1 LKDESNIKE
10 LQDSAVVYKNAVF
23 HFVRVDG

>member
-1 LKDESNIKE
+1 LKDGSNIKE